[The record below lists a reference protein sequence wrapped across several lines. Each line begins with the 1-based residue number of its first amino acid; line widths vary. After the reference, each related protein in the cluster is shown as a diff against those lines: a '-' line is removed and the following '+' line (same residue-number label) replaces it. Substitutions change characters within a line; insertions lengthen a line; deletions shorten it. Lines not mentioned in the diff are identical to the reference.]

1 MKRSL
6 IAIALAVLANV
17 AVAEPT
23 LSMDDS
29 FRVLNA
35 PEATSYL
42 ADSTIQV
49 GGEQNFVWNP

>member
-23 LSMDDS
+23 LSMDQS
-29 FRVLNA
+29 TRVFNA

-49 GGEQNFVWNP
+49 GSEQDFVWNP